1 MKNSKVSSIISY
13 KCLVL
18 LVLGLI
24 SLKGLHAA
32 PQDVDLTIENDEY
45 VFSFGMDQ
53 IPPGTGF
60 GVINAAGNVTW
71 SFNSTPTGATESGNS
86 FSFEGITVTLPGNPN
101 ESVDNSMTASI
112 EGTSTSPGSFTFT
125 VLVTDENNNKL
136 SETRQY
142 TLKFSPEMD
151 MVLVMDRSGSM
162 GLKTSTGNTRWE
174 ALKDAV
180 AN

>member
-1 MKNSKVSSIISY
+1 MKNSKVLSIISY

-71 SFNSTPTGATESGNS
+71 SFNSTPTGATESGNY
-86 FSFEGITVTLPGNPN
+86 FPYEGLTFPPPANHMNP
-101 ESVDNSMTASI
+101 VDNSTTASF

-125 VLVTDENNNKL
+125 FWVPDGNNNKL
-136 SETRQY
+136 SQPSQY
-142 TLKFSPEMD
+142 P
-151 MVLVMDRSGSM
+151 
-162 GLKTSTGNTRWE
+162 
-174 ALKDAV
+174 
-180 AN
+180 